1 MPLQAI
7 SLTHRKKGFRG
18 FCDFRC
24 FGNLTDQSNRALH
37 ASLVEPPSPDLNY
50 NIKSNTTN
58 TKLQLL

>member
-24 FGNLTDQSNRALH
+24 FGNLTDQSNRAQH
-37 ASLVEPPSPDLNY
+37 ASLVEELKNRRLIGKVNNVP
-50 NIKSNTTN
+50 
-58 TKLQLL
+58 